1 MALTPILIRSK
12 PGIKRD
18 GTLLDSE
25 YYVDGQWVRFQ
36 RQLPRKIRGYTT
48 TNRFST
54 QITRSMK
61 TFALDEY
68 TYIFLGAPTLLEY
81 LSMDLAGNTTVILNR
96 TPTTLTQNDLNL
108 WQFDIITDSINIPPV
123 NLAITQVAP
132 NGKSITSTKEGQLFY
147 GSITDTSLSGTPLTE
162 FTWALSS
169 QYLSASG
176 GLVALFPYLVVFG
189 NAGSVAWSAP
199 NRPTRFNSFE
209 FAAASGVLTTASSP
223 QGAFYVLVAA
233 TQTLIFAGDLIAFSA
248 SDSAP
253 YYGVSNVGTVS
264 SSAVTLTAGISAA
277 YLAGSSIFQ
286 SVNYP
291 AITLAVAVNIGATS
305 FLVFE
310 DRAEFFNAF
319 PNARLFFDGVA
330 GEVTFVSAIYD
341 SVATRT
347 IVTTTAFTAAQGIG
361 LALNRLENLGYILSQ
376 STVANATMFTSIG
389 PAGSAFP
396 AGLRVTFG
404 LYTNPFSVVASATT
418 TLVPAITLVNPL
430 LAPVPSGTQVY
441 LQGSTT
447 AVSTGA
453 GNARVASQKIVQ
465 GVALRGGAGNSP
477 SALLW
482 SIDALLRMTFVGGEQ
497 VFQFDTIS
505 PASSILAANS
515 VIEFDG
521 VYYWIGSDRFLI
533 FNGVVRELPNDL
545 NINWF
550 FDNLNR
556 AWANRVF
563 AFKVPRYSE
572 IWWCF
577 PFGDSQEC
585 NYAII
590 YNIREN
596 TWYDTK
602 LPGSGRSAGEFM
614 STFGKPLLAGVDL
627 LTTTTKV
634 NQTLPLPPIVTTT
647 SGYRL
652 WQHEVGVDEIDGTQ
666 VYPVESYFET
676 APFSLITQPQGKL
689 KSLRIAL
696 VEPDFVQSGTM
707 EMTIVGQANARAGI
721 VTSNLRAFPETITVS
736 SDQVVMTKDERRILR
751 FRFRSNVFGGD
762 YQLGKIVAHVEE
774 TDGTFLGAVSDT
786 SY

>member
-1 MALTPILIRSK
+1 
-12 PGIKRD
+12 
-18 GTLLDSE
+18 
-25 YYVDGQWVRFQ
+25 
-36 RQLPRKIRGYTT
+36 
-48 TNRFST
+48 
-54 QITRSMK
+54 MK

-68 TYIFLGAPTLLEY
+68 TYIFVGAATILEY
-81 LSMDLAGNTTVILNR
+81 LSMNLEGNTTTILDR
-96 TPTTLTQNDLNL
+96 TPATLTQNELNL
-108 WQFDIITDSINIPPV
+108 WQFDIITDATNIPPV

-132 NGKSITSTKEGQLFY
+132 NGKTITSTKEGQLFY
-147 GSITDTSLSGTPLTE
+147 GPVADPSLAGLPLTE

-169 QYLSASG
+169 QFLSAAG

-209 FAAASGVLTTASSP
+209 FEVSTVVTTGLSPVGVS
-223 QGAFYVLVAA
+223 YVLVGV
-233 TQTLIFAGDLIAFSA
+233 QTLIGPGDLIAFA
-248 SDSAP
+248 AGDTAP
-253 YYGVSNVGTVS
+253 YYGVLSNLPIS
-264 SSAVTLTAGISAA
+264 STAVTISAPGFTNA
-277 YLAGSSIFQ
+277 YPAGSSIFQ
-286 SVNYP
+286 WINYP
-291 AITLAVAVNIGATS
+291 QIILATAINIGALT
-305 FLVFE
+305 FLVQD
-310 DRAEFFNAF
+310 DRTDFFNAIAA
-319 PNARLFFDGVA
+319 ARLSFDG
-330 GEVTFVSAIYD
+330 GVTERIFASARYNPI
-341 SVATRT
+341 TT
-347 IVTTTAFTAAQGIG
+347 LTTVTVTLAFNQVIASG
-361 LALNRLENLGYILSQ
+361 LPLQRLENLGFILAQ
-376 STVANATMFTSIG
+376 NVAKNATMFTSIG
-389 PAGSAFP
+389 PPANAFP
-396 AGLRVTFG
+396 AGSRVVVG
-404 LYTNPFSVVASATT
+404 LYNNELYVVASAAVSALTA
-418 TLVPAITLVNPL
+418 LTLVNPL
-430 LAPVPSGTQVY
+430 LAAVPTGTVIY
-441 LQGSTT
+441 VQGNTT
-447 AVSTGA
+447 TIATGA
-453 GNARVASQKIVQ
+453 GNARVASQKLVQ

-482 SIDALLRMTFVGGEQ
+482 SVDALLRMTFVGGEQ

-505 PASSILAANS
+505 PTSSILAANS

-521 VYYWIGSDRFLI
+521 VYYWVGSDRFLL

-577 PFGDSQEC
+577 PFGDSTEC

-602 LPGSGRSAGEFM
+602 LPNGGRSAGEFM
-614 STFGKPLLAGVDL
+614 STFGKPLLAGQEPL
-627 LTTTTKV
+627 LTTTT
-634 NQTLPLPPIVTTT
+634 TGTAPPVTTT
-647 SGYRL
+647 TTSYRI
-652 WQHEVGVDEIDGTQ
+652 WQHETGVDEVDVTQ

-696 VEPDFVQSGTM
+696 IEPDFVQKGAM
-707 EMTIVGQANARAGI
+707 ELTIVGQANARSGI
-721 VTSNLRAFPETITVS
+721 VTSDLRTFPETIAVP
-736 SDQVVMTKDERRILR
+736 SDQVVMTKDERRIVR